1 MKYFIVIFLILFGHG
16 CKKEQVRPV
25 INPEIRVEE
34 LPVQESWNST
44 IIFTDSGIT
53 KAILRAGHIR
63 VYDHARE
70 TLLDDGIEVDFFD
83 DDEVITTNLTSKRGR
98 VDDSTSDIWAID
110 SVVVI
115 SNDGTTI
122 TTDELM
128 WRNSDSRILSDKFV
142 TIVSPKEKIQGYGFE
157 SDQGLKNYVIYNITF
172 VTHPDSL

>member
-1 MKYFIVIFLILFGHG
+1 MKYLFLILLLLLTS
-16 CKKEQVRPV
+16 CEKEKVKPV

-44 IIFTDSGIT
+44 IIFTDSGLT
-53 KAILRAGHIR
+53 KAILKAGHIR

-70 TLLDDGIEVDFFD
+70 TLLDGGIEVDFY
-83 DDEVITTNLTSKRGR
+83 DEDELITTNLTSKRGR

-142 TIVSPKEKIQGYGFE
+142 TIESPKEKIQGYGFE
-157 SDQGLKNYVIYNITF
+157 SDQGLKNYIIYNITF
-172 VTHPDSL
+172 ITHPDSL